1 MKRGESLKGE
11 NKMTTKYF
19 YNGKLARTSKSER
32 LSYNF
37 AIYNEKLG
45 GFSSCSKDY
54 DRLVNEI
61 MGIVESSRKRLEEY
75 IKEGDKEMI
84 KYFKNR
90 LEWWESAS
98 VVKLEKV
105 VIE

>member
-1 MKRGESLKGE
+1 
-11 NKMTTKYF
+11 MTTKYY

-37 AIYNEKLG
+37 AIHNEKLG

-61 MGIVESSRKRLEEY
+61 IGIVESSRKRLEMY
-75 IKEGDKEMI
+75 IKEDDKKMI
-84 KYFKNR
+84 EYYKDR
-90 LEWWESAS
+90 LEWWEGAK